1 MGTKILG
8 IDIGSTQI
16 CAIMAECENSST
28 RSDNAIKVIGMGS
41 VKSQGLKKGSIT
53 NIELA
58 SNSIKAVVNDVMRI
72 AGTKFDKVIVSIS
85 GKDAKNIDCKDVINI
100 PEREVNIKQIERAIS
115 SAEYKVKIPHD
126 YEIIHTLPYNFKI
139 DEQDNIEDPLGMNG
153 TRLEVQAHI
162 IVVQKSA
169 VMNLRK
175 AIEKAGLKADNI
187 VLSGYA
193 SAIATLNEDEK
204 ALGAVLIDMGGASC
218 NMVIHSGNS
227 IRYNEFLGVGSSNIT
242 IDLSTILHTPPTVAE
257 DIKVKYGT
265 LKNQGNELIVL
276 PDLGDENSSHEVDIS
291 VITKVIYMRVEETLM
306 ILAKMLSESNYKD
319 LAGAGVV
326 LTGGMTK
333 LDGLREL
340 ASAVFDSMPVRI
352 ARPREFE
359 SSIDVFKDPA
369 NSCAIGLCLYG
380 AGYFTPYEIDSERKL
395 RYKDEPMI
403 KNRGL
408 ISVKEMDEKRDQVLH
423 SDTKDKFDKDYEIY
437 EGIEDEIS
445 INTQNNDLK
454 GIDLKIENDDSI
466 KNDVGAKRIDMAD
479 SINPFSKFINYL
491 KNLF

>member
-1 MGTKILG
+1 MGIKILG

-16 CAIMAECENSST
+16 CAVMAECENNST
-28 RSDNAIKVIGMGS
+28 NIENAIKIIGIGT

-58 SNSIKAVVNDVMRI
+58 SSSIKAAVDNVMRT
-72 AGTKFDKVIVSIS
+72 AGTRYDKVIVSIS

-169 VMNLRK
+169 LLNLRK
-175 AIEKAGLKADNI
+175 AIEKAGLKADNV

-193 SAIATLNEDEK
+193 SSIATLNEDEK

-218 NMVIHSGNS
+218 NMVVHSGNS

-242 IDLSTILHTPPTVAE
+242 IDLSTILHTPPTKAE
-257 DIKVKYGT
+257 EIKVKYGT
-265 LKNQGNELIVL
+265 LKNQENQLIVL
-276 PDLGDENSSHEVDIS
+276 PDLGDENSTHEVGIS

-352 ARPREFE
+352 ARPKEFDGL
-359 SSIDVFKDPA
+359 IDVLRDPA

-380 AGYFTPYEIDSERKL
+380 AGFFTPYEIDSERKL
-395 RYKDEPMI
+395 RYKEEPLI
-403 KNRGL
+403 KNQGL
-408 ISVKEMDEKRDQVLH
+408 ISIREMR
-423 SDTKDKFDKDYEIY
+423 
-437 EGIEDEIS
+437 DEIDNDFET
-445 INTQNNDLK
+445 IKEEPIIAPTQDQTYDSL
-454 GIDLKIENDDSI
+454 DLKIDKEDLKNNKRDIGDI
-466 KNDVGAKRIDMAD
+466 KDK
-479 SINPFSKFINYL
+479 INPFSKFINYL